1 MKELIL
7 NNLYS
12 REDVH
17 GIFSPETNFTPQ
29 AGTWGLH
36 GIIKIPQREGDFVFF
51 VTYGQSQ
58 GEHQFDEGITPDGVL
73 SWQSQPRQNFESE
86 VIQTLINH
94 DETINNIYLFLR
106 EEMKGDYQY
115 LGKLKYLNHDK
126 EREQP
131 VYFQWQLL
139 DSKSLDDSNELSSKN
154 QDKEEELG
162 EIKLTD
168 AKPDSKKAGV
178 SKENFRAT
186 KSPDYALKES
196 KNRKLGLLGE
206 ELVLKYEVAN
216 LRSEGR
222 DDLAE
227 KVVHI
232 SKVEGD
238 GAGYDIR
245 SFDKSGS
252 IKYIE
257 VKATRGGINTDFY
270 MSPRELLFSKKNKSE
285 YFLYRVFNLSKKN
298 NGEFYILN
306 GDVEEEFNK
315 TPTGFRLSKK

>member
-1 MKELIL
+1 
-7 NNLYS
+7 
-12 REDVH
+12 
-17 GIFSPETNFTPQ
+17 
-29 AGTWGLH
+29 
-36 GIIKIPQREGDFVFF
+36 
-51 VTYGQSQ
+51 
-58 GEHQFDEGITPDGVL
+58 
-73 SWQSQPRQNFESE
+73 
-86 VIQTLINH
+86 
-94 DETINNIYLFLR
+94 
-106 EEMKGDYQY
+106 MKGDYQY

-178 SKENFRAT
+178 SKENF
-186 KSPDYALKES
+186 KGNQIFGYALKES

-206 ELVLKYEVAN
+206 ELVFKYEVAN
-216 LRSEGR
+216 LRSVRER

-245 SFDKSGS
+245 SFDKFW
-252 IKYIE
+252 INKIH
-257 VKATRGGINTDFY
+257 RG
-270 MSPRELLFSKKNKSE
+270 
-285 YFLYRVFNLSKKN
+285 
-298 NGEFYILN
+298 
-306 GDVEEEFNK
+306 
-315 TPTGFRLSKK
+315 